1 MTLATLKSLSSI
13 GLPLEYKEGS
23 FLSFLRIGKPFLG
36 TVTSFGLRWTKR
48 KGSGTMRNEKKIK
61 EVLSLT
67 LEKHKV
73 KEAFDK
79 LGSER
84 LDGLDFQDFQ
94 ALLVEAC
101 KISKGVVHF
110 KKTYTGQSELVKVF
124 LGLWWEELNTDKLKK
139 QLGHFYS
146 TFDFRKPWPC
156 FASAFDYKLH
166 AKAFAL
172 VSLLRSSFGMG
183 E

>member
-1 MTLATLKSLSSI
+1 
-13 GLPLEYKEGS
+13 LE
-23 FLSFLRIGKPFLG
+23 R
-36 TVTSFGLRWTKR
+36 
-48 KGSGTMRNEKKIK
+48 
-61 EVLSLT
+61 
-67 LEKHKV
+67 HKV

-79 LGSER
+79 LESER
-84 LDGLDFQDFQ
+84 LDGLDFQGFQ
-94 ALLVEAC
+94 ELLLEAC
-101 KISKGVVHF
+101 KISNGVVHF
-110 KKTYTGQSELVKVF
+110 KKTYNGQSELVKVF
-124 LGLWWEELNTDKLKK
+124 LGLWWEELNTDKLKR

-166 AKAFAL
+166 TKAFAL

>member
-1 MTLATLKSLSSI
+1 
-13 GLPLEYKEGS
+13 
-23 FLSFLRIGKPFLG
+23 
-36 TVTSFGLRWTKR
+36 
-48 KGSGTMRNEKKIK
+48 MRNEKKIK

-73 KEAFDK
+73 KESFDK
-79 LGSER
+79 LESER
-84 LDGLDFQDFQ
+84 LDGLDFQDFKD
-94 ALLVEAC
+94 LLVEAC

-124 LGLWWEELNTDKLKK
+124 LGLWWEELNTDKLKR

-166 AKAFAL
+166 TKAFAL